1 MAPFVPFSAYETLW
15 PGTVHVWPSSVIF
28 QYPIV
33 SRGTGAI
40 STQPNC
46 CGGTC
51 TCTCSALVLSC
62 SRLKFRLNSLDRNS
76 IETPTVRP
84 KETRVPVVRD
94 QLMEH
99 SASRSG
105 LWLYSTARSRTP
117 RRPGTAFGMTG
128 STYHI
133 CSFRSGS
140 QGALPGKPPIRGRQ
154 ADRMGIP
161 PISETVSALSRG

>member
-33 SRGTGAI
+33 SRGTGA
-40 STQPNC
+40 
-46 CGGTC
+46 
-51 TCTCSALVLSC
+51 CTCSALVLSC

-84 KETRVPVVRD
+84 KETCVPVVRD

-105 LWLYSTARSRTP
+105 VLVVQHCPLTHPSAARYGLRHDRLDVP
-117 RRPGTAFGMTG
+117 HLFLPLRIA
-128 STYHI
+128 
-133 CSFRSGS
+133 
-140 QGALPGKPPIRGRQ
+140 GALPGKPPI
-154 ADRMGIP
+154 
-161 PISETVSALSRG
+161 